1 MNPTARALQ
10 TLDLVQSNPGITADR
25 LAAKLDVSE
34 RAARR
39 YVGFLREAGIPIESS
54 RGPYGGYRIG
64 RGLRLPPLMFTAG
77 EALGLVMAVLDGH
90 HDAAEG
96 PAGAALGKIMRA
108 LPEPVAAQAAAVRQK
123 AAPAPDRAAA
133 RPDPA
138 ITAALVAACEQRHRT
153 TLRYRTESGT
163 ERDLPADPWAVV
175 IRHGRWYLLCG
186 TPNGRRAY
194 RVDRVLHVEPGPETF
209 EPPADLDPVKE
220 LEEHL
225 ATGWEFA
232 TDVLI
237 DAPHAE
243 AAPRVPPSLGR
254 LTPAGENRCR
264 LTGTT
269 SNPRWYAEQ
278 LAAVPVPFTITG
290 SPELKAAARR
300 IAHRLLAAT
309 D

>member
-1 MNPTARALQ
+1 M
-10 TLDLVQSNPGITADR
+10 
-25 LAAKLDVSE
+25 
-34 RAARR
+34 
-39 YVGFLREAGIPIESS
+39 
-54 RGPYGGYRIG
+54 
-64 RGLRLPPLMFTAG
+64 
-77 EALGLVMAVLDGH
+77 
-90 HDAAEG
+90 
-96 PAGAALGKIMRA
+96 
-108 LPEPVAAQAAAVRQK
+108 
-123 AAPAPDRAAA
+123 
-133 RPDPA
+133 
-138 ITAALVAACEQRHRT
+138 
-153 TLRYRTESGT
+153 
-163 ERDLPADPWAVV
+163 
-175 IRHGRWYLLCG
+175 
-186 TPNGRRAY
+186 
-194 RVDRVLHVEPGPETF
+194 HVEPGPETF